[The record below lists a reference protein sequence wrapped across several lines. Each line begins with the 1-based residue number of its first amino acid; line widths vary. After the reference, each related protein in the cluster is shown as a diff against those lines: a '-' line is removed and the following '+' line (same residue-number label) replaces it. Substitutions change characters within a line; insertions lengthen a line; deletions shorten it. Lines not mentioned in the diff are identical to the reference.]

1 MTNTQRLGWNEYFM
15 SIAVLA
21 SCRSPCSRLQVG
33 SVIVKENRL
42 ISMGYNGFLPGC
54 NHNSHIRDGH
64 EQATV
69 HSEINALTDC
79 AKRGVS
85 MVDSKIY
92 ITHYPCLNCFKA
104 LCASGVK
111 EIIYL
116 NNYNNDPLVKKIA
129 DEADITIIQ
138 LYTEFDSSSVFSSMS
153 ESDTTNSSAEMGSI

>member
-1 MTNTQRLGWNEYFM
+1 MTELQRLGWNEYFM

-21 SCRSPCSRLQVG
+21 SCRSPCTRLHVG

-85 MVDSKIY
+85 MANSKIY

-104 LCASGVK
+104 LCASGVT

-129 DEADITIIQ
+129 DEAGITIMQ
-138 LYTEFDSSSVFSSMS
+138 LYTEFNSSSVFSSMS
-153 ESDTTNSSAEMGSI
+153 ESDTTGSSAEMGSI

>member
-1 MTNTQRLGWNEYFM
+1 MEDQRICWDEYFM
-15 SIAVLA
+15 SIATLA
-21 SCRSPCSRLQVG
+21 ACRSPCSRLHVG
-33 SVIVKENRL
+33 SVIVKDNRL

-54 NHNSHIRDGH
+54 QHISHIRDGH

-79 AKRGVS
+79 AKRGVQTA
-85 MVDSKIY
+85 DSKIY

-116 NNYNNDPLVKKIA
+116 HNYNNDPLVKKIG
-129 DEADITIIQ
+129 DEAKMRIWQ
-138 LYTEFDSSSVFSSMS
+138 LYTESASSSVSSSSKS
-153 ESDTTNSSAEMGSI
+153 ESDA